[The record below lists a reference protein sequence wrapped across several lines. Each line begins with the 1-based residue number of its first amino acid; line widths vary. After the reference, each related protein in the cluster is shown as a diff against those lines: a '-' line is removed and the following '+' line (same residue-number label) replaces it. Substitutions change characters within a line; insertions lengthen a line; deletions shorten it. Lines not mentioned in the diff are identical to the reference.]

1 MSFSV
6 RPWSRQWHNFWL
18 SKPFGLDIADLAKRE
33 SVSEQS
39 RHSGTESKQF
49 EFRTIG
55 TESTRK
61 ITHFVFKIYG
71 ENTVKNTSHENNLFS
86 TTLVTWYNND
96 FVACLECLEPTYYS
110 FIKIKNLTF
119 WYIKTI
125 QDQFW
130 RAKPKNNHDNS
141 SKAQV

>member
-1 MSFSV
+1 
-6 RPWSRQWHNFWL
+6 
-18 SKPFGLDIADLAKRE
+18 LDIADLAKRE

-86 TTLVTWYNND
+86 TTLVT
-96 FVACLECLEPTYYS
+96 
-110 FIKIKNLTF
+110 
-119 WYIKTI
+119 
-125 QDQFW
+125 
-130 RAKPKNNHDNS
+130 
-141 SKAQV
+141 